1 MKLKLTTDK
10 LQIGDRFKLKDD
22 VTRVWNVYEITSD
35 IKPITT
41 NPYFSHWVECEC
53 KAIDVTPHPSDCQC
67 GDCAEDTNG
76 HRFDRMM
83 WIGGEEVTIERK

>member
-53 KAIDVTPHPSDCQC
+53 KAIDVTPHPSSVVIVLKIQMVIDL
-67 GDCAEDTNG
+67 
-76 HRFDRMM
+76 
-83 WIGGEEVTIERK
+83 IV